1 MALFGAKHKIYFS
14 FLNLSS
20 SVLKCKKLK
29 YQLSEFCLIV
39 SEGPTNPII
48 DCITETSTFTRFCRD
63 DGQDTPGLSLALCNF
78 ISSHFSIIFLILSL
92 SALLEEDILI
102 CKRVKILP
110 STSGPQRPAMVN
122 HRNSDRIWHL
132 LTMKVGKAVFP
143 ASSLPRTSSVTRGFH
158 HCRNDSDM
166 HSIAL
171 IILIN
176 TVMSQGSLRDWH
188 KLWCRHDDSPEFRI
202 SDVTKWWPSITS

>member
-1 MALFGAKHKIYFS
+1 MDISISPIFLQFHGFVRCQAQIYFS

-20 SVLKCKKLK
+20 SVLKCKKLQ

-63 DGQDTPGLSLALCNF
+63 DGQDIPGLSLALCNF

-102 CKRVKILP
+102 CSRDKIAEYCSP
-110 STSGPQRPAMVN
+110 TAEHCGEPQE
-122 HRNSDRIWHL
+122 L
-132 LTMKVGKAVFP
+132 
-143 ASSLPRTSSVTRGFH
+143 
-158 HCRNDSDM
+158 
-166 HSIAL
+166 
-171 IILIN
+171 
-176 TVMSQGSLRDWH
+176 
-188 KLWCRHDDSPEFRI
+188 
-202 SDVTKWWPSITS
+202 

>member
-1 MALFGAKHKIYFS
+1 MRSWKPRRELLLLLIFNWFTQLYGQIDWKHQQELEVEVELRWIFQLVQSFYNFMALFGAKHKIYFS

-122 HRNSDRIWHL
+122 HRNSDRI
-132 LTMKVGKAVFP
+132 
-143 ASSLPRTSSVTRGFH
+143 
-158 HCRNDSDM
+158 
-166 HSIAL
+166 
-171 IILIN
+171 
-176 TVMSQGSLRDWH
+176 
-188 KLWCRHDDSPEFRI
+188 
-202 SDVTKWWPSITS
+202 